1 MSRRKGRVLA
11 FQALYSYD
19 MGNASLEELLKLE
32 WTHSEPEEPP
42 VSAEEKKDEK
52 NTFITG
58 ETQAEEEAPATDSEV
73 FARLIIA
80 GTINHLAEI
89 DEIIK
94 KHLSAKWD
102 FERLNRVSLAILRI
116 STYSLM
122 YQKEIFPSIV
132 IDEAVAIAKEFG
144 ADDAF
149 KFINAVLDN
158 IRKELTA

>member
-1 MSRRKGRVLA
+1 MLA

-19 MGNASLEELLKLE
+19 MGNASLEDLLKLE
-32 WTHSEPEEPP
+32 WTHSEPEETP
-42 VSAEEKKDEK
+42 VLTEEKKD

-58 ETQAEEEAPATDSEV
+58 ETQEEEAPATDSEV

-89 DEIIK
+89 DEVIK

-102 FERLNRVSLAILRI
+102 FSRVNRVSLAILRI

-122 YQKEIFPSIV
+122 YQKDIFPSIV

-158 IRKELTA
+158 IRKELPA